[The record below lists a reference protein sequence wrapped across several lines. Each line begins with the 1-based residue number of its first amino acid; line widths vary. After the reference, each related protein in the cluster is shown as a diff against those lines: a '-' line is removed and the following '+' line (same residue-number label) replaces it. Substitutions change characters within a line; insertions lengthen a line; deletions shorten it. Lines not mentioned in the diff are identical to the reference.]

1 MPRRSKQQPKG
12 LARGGV
18 VQVEGQMIRRV
29 KTVAFHADWIGR
41 LGMTERGKRRAGGG
55 EGNGGG
61 GEGCGLGVYGYGYW
75 ILDGYQGGGKDETE
89 TDDRKVR
96 GREMMIER
104 VSVEVGFRKR

>member
-55 EGNGGG
+55 KGNGGG

-75 ILDGYQGGGKDETE
+75 ILDMGIRVVGRMKPKLMTE
-89 TDDRKVR
+89 KSE
-96 GREMMIER
+96 GER
-104 VSVEVGFRKR
+104 